1 MTNCK
6 SSVSKLSVLPQA
18 PLQSHRLPYR
28 GYWPNLQLPCD
39 HLYILHHLHHHHRLL
54 HDEHIRRFRHC
65 DISGAGRA
73 RVQKLWAGQEPGR
86 LMIISLQ
93 QQKALKSWT
102 LITSPYFSVCV
113 YSVSVWNMPWKPVP
127 CAGTS
132 PRTSISTRCGTWW
145 TPPTL
150 STWCSPSSFST
161 PSAWPCRSV
170 CSVTELIYILKYT
183 NLIFLINLCVC
194 SIMANRSPSAKLW
207 ISSIC
212 CSPASSLWKWSSN
225 SSPSN
230 PGYAMHV
237 YYMSWFSFQIIL
249 LWHLYT
255 EVFKMKLYVII

>member
-93 QQKALKSWT
+93 QQRALKSWT

-113 YSVSVWNMPWKPVP
+113 QRQCVEYALKARPLRRYIPKNQYQYKVWYVVN
-127 CAGTS
+127 
-132 PRTSISTRCGTWW
+132 STYFEYLMF
-145 TPPTL
+145 TL
-150 STWCSPSSFST
+150 
-161 PSAWPCRSV
+161 
-170 CSVTELIYILKYT
+170 
-183 NLIFLINLCVC
+183 
-194 SIMANRSPSAKLW
+194 
-207 ISSIC
+207 
-212 CSPASSLWKWSSN
+212 
-225 SSPSN
+225 
-230 PGYAMHV
+230 
-237 YYMSWFSFQIIL
+237 IL
-249 LWHLYT
+249 LNTICLAMQVSMLSNWTNTHTQIHKPNL
-255 EVFKMKLYVII
+255 FD